1 MIIIDT
7 IVVKHSG
14 TEVLTKHEKE
24 WKNVCYNL
32 KDNPNIASDDDGE
45 EAEDRGKARGK
56 GGRGDYEGGRGA
68 SESNGTGSNGR
79 HSNGRAELDGLS
91 GAITTRRMRDKGNM

>member
-1 MIIIDT
+1 MR
-7 IVVKHSG
+7 HSG

-32 KDNPNIASDDDGE
+32 KDNPNIGSDDEDE
-45 EAEDRGKARGK
+45 EAEDSGKARRR
-56 GGRGDYEGGRGA
+56 GGRDDYDEGGRGA
-68 SESNGTGSNGR
+68 SESNGMGSNGR

-91 GAITTRRMRDKGNM
+91 GAITTRRMREKGNM

>member
-1 MIIIDT
+1 MTIDT
-7 IVVKHSG
+7 IVVRHSG

-32 KDNPNIASDDDGE
+32 KDNPNIASDDDE
-45 EAEDRGKARGK
+45 EAEDSGKARGR
-56 GGRGDYEGGRGA
+56 GGRGENGGGRGA
-68 SESNGTGSNGR
+68 SESNGMDSNGR